1 MKKEINFKK
10 KYGQNFLTNN
20 NIISNIVGSVNPD
33 KNNLVIEVGPGAGAL
48 TKYLAM
54 KFDSVLAYEID
65 RDLEEVLYD
74 NLKSKDNVKIIFDD
88 FIKRDVFKDI
98 EKYNAE
104 NIYFIANLPYYI
116 TTPIVNKIIN
126 LDMNIKNIIIM
137 IQKEVAD
144 RFCAKVGTKEYNS
157 LTVFLNYFYDI
168 KRLFVVSR
176 NNFNPVPNVDSA
188 VVKMSLKD
196 NRLPVKDIDYFF
208 KLVRD
213 SFQFKRKNLKNNL
226 KNYDLDKI
234 SDILKRYDM
243 DLTTR
248 AEKISLEIFVEISN
262 ELVK

>member
-20 NIISNIVGSVNPD
+20 KIINNIVSSVNPD
-33 KNNLVIEVGPGAGAL
+33 NNNLVIEVGPGAGAL
-48 TKYLAM
+48 TKCLAM
-54 KFDSVLAYEID
+54 KFDNVLAYEID
-65 RDLEEVLYD
+65 QDLEEILYD
-74 NLKSKDNVKIIFDD
+74 NLKNDDNVKIIFDD
-88 FIKRDVFKDI
+88 FIKRDISKDI
-98 EKYNAE
+98 AEYNAE

-116 TTPIVNKIIN
+116 TTPIVNKIIS
-126 LDMNIKNIIIM
+126 LDMDIKNIVIM

-188 VVKMSLKD
+188 VVMMNLKNDRLHLKD
-196 NRLPVKDIDYFF
+196 KFVFF

-234 SDILKRYDM
+234 NDVLKRHDM

-248 AEKISLEIFVEISN
+248 AEKLSLEIFVEIANS
-262 ELVK
+262 LI

>member
-20 NIISNIVGSVNPD
+20 NIINNIVGSVNPD

-48 TKYLAM
+48 TKHLAM

-88 FIKRDVFKDI
+88 FIKRDVSKDI

-248 AEKISLEIFVEISN
+248 AEKISLEIFVELAN

>member
-1 MKKEINFKK
+1 MKKDIVLKK
-10 KYGQNFLTNN
+10 KFGQNFLNN
-20 NIISNIVGSVNPD
+20 KNIIDKIVDSITPLD
-33 KNNLVIEVGPGAGAL
+33 NNLVIEVGPGAGAL
-48 TKYLAM
+48 TKSLAI

-65 RDLEEVLYD
+65 QDLEKVLYN

-88 FIKRDVFKDI
+88 FIKRDVSKDI

-126 LDMNIKNIIIM
+126 LDMNIKNIVIM

-168 KRLFVVSR
+168 KKLFNVSR

-188 VVKMSLKD
+188 VIKMSLKD
-196 NRLPVKDIDYFF
+196 NRLPVKDIDCFF

-248 AEKISLEIFVEISN
+248 AEKISLEIFVEIAN